1 MNYPKSLILF
11 AAAVLAC
18 ACTKAGSGAEMAGS
32 TKATVTLESLD
43 GRAATKTVLSG
54 NSLSW
59 ESSDCFGLSNGTT
72 LYKYSNVSGDSFS
85 PEKAVRKAD
94 VYYTYYPYDRILSSS
109 GSSFTVEI
117 PASKSYRD
125 GSFGPGDL
133 PMAGSTRDIS
143 SIGFKHIMCVFD
155 VTINTR
161 SQFKNIR
168 QIRLKS
174 NKPLAGTATV
184 NALES
189 SISFLS
195 SSNEI
200 VIDTPDVAVSP
211 ETGAR
216 FMIVVPPETHTLT
229 LTAVS
234 DNGSTLTAKY
244 KNLPLKRSTIYSV
257 NVNKDFAASS
267 DDPDATVN
275 ERLILLNE
283 GNWQSNNGM
292 VSFIENGAITN
303 GWFRAK
309 NPGMNIG
316 DTPEDVLLVGDDLV
330 AISVNWSNI
339 IQYIKPTGEA
349 VAQTEDIPNCRAMCI
364 DGEGYLYINSYAHE
378 TALGEYYTRGYVA
391 KVSLKDYKVTATCE
405 VGYEPEGVA
414 YYDGRLYIANTGGY
428 SFSEEHGFENSVSV
442 VDASTMKLL
451 RNISI
456 TNPDSGAAIINLYG
470 EMSQCEQYLCIN
482 SPGDYGKT
490 AASTIIF
497 DCEDETYQV
506 YDFPCTYN
514 TTTIDGKFLAV
525 GSSYSYDTNE
535 YTYSL
540 KTIDPEE
547 NVVYDGYR
555 LPSGIFSK
563 DAQSIF
569 AKMKNPYCVYQNPY
583 TGHLYMC
590 DARSY
595 VQSGVVYEFDARG
608 DLINTMNCYINPGH
622 MTALPDRCFKQK

>member
-1 MNYPKSLILF
+1 MNYSKSLILF
-11 AAAVLAC
+11 AAAVLVC
-18 ACTKAGSGAEMAGS
+18 ACTKAGSGSDFSGGAAAKVSIESLAGS
-32 TKATVTLESLD
+32 
-43 GRAATKTVLSG
+43 AATKTVLSG

-59 ESSDCFGLSNGTT
+59 EESDCFGLGNGTT
-72 LYKYSNVSGDSFS
+72 LYKYINVSADSFS

-94 VYYTYYPYDRILSSS
+94 TYYTYYPFDRILSYSS
-109 GSSFTVEI
+109 SSFTVEI
-117 PASKSYRD
+117 PARQSYRE
-125 GSFGPGDL
+125 GSFGAGEL
-133 PMAGSTRDIS
+133 PMAGSTKDIT

-161 SQFKNIR
+161 TQFKNIR

-184 NALES
+184 NALDCS
-189 SISFLS
+189 VSFS
-195 SSNEI
+195 QETNEI
-200 VIDTPDVAVSP
+200 VIDTPDVFVSP
-211 ETGAR
+211 EAGAR

-257 NVNKDFAASS
+257 NVNKDFVAA
-267 DDPDATVN
+267 DQDATVN

-292 VSFIENGAITN
+292 VSFIENGTITN

-309 NPGMNIG
+309 NPGMTIG
-316 DTPEDVLLVGDDLV
+316 DTPEDVLLVRDDLV

-364 DGEGYLYINSYAHE
+364 DGEGYLYITSYAHE
-378 TALGEYYTRGYVA
+378 TALGENYNHGYVA
-391 KVSLKDYKVTATCE
+391 KVDLGSYKVVATCE

-414 YYDGRLYIANTGGY
+414 YYDGRLYVANTGGY
-428 SFSEEHGFENSVSV
+428 SFSEDHGFENSISV
-442 VDASTMKLL
+442 VNASTMKK
-451 RNISI
+451 IKDVGI
-456 TNPDSGAAIINLYG
+456 VNPASGEAVINLYG
-470 EMSQCEQYLCIN
+470 EMSQCGPFLCIN
-482 SPGDYGKT
+482 SPGNYGST
-490 AASTIIF
+490 PPATIIF
-497 DCEDETYQV
+497 DCSDDTYTV

-514 TTTIDGKFLAV
+514 TVTMDDKFLAV
-525 GSSYSYDTNE
+525 GSSFSYDTNE

-540 KTIDPEE
+540 KTIDPAEGI
-547 NVVYDGYR
+547 VYDGYR
-555 LPSGIFSK
+555 LPSGTFSK
-563 DAQSIF
+563 DAATVFSQ
-569 AKMKNPYCVYQNPY
+569 MKNPYCVYQNPY

-595 VQSGVVYEFDARG
+595 VQSGIVYEFDARG
-608 DLINTMNCYINPGH
+608 DKINQMNCYINPGH
-622 MTALPDRCFKQK
+622 MAALPDRCFRNQ